1 MGFFKW
7 LFGKMNA
14 PKSEEAEDWDQAV
27 YEREGT
33 DFHNRQERIRYIE
46 NCLEQ
51 IGEAQTELD
60 LLHGEYQLVTSYLTD
75 IEEIEALPKEES
87 AQLKDV
93 ATVLSTLEKERAK
106 QLSRKTSMPESEY
119 RAMDAQREHVE
130 EAIEKMKD
138 AERYRKLITGDLNK
152 LDGERSAYQY
162 RRAELT
168 TMMANLKGIAMIS
181 LIALGV
187 CFLMLAILQFVFEM
201 DTLLGFLIAAGIA
214 AVTITVIYIKYMDAQ
229 KEIAKVEQV
238 GNRLILLQN
247 KVKIRYV
254 NNTNLLEYLYL
265 KYGVESGAKL
275 EKQWQLYRQERE
287 LRRQMAEIELRIAQ
301 EQERLLKILR
311 RYQLKDPD
319 RWIHQV
325 DAILNPKDMVEIRH
339 GLIVRRQALRSQ
351 LEYNQK
357 VAETG
362 TSEIKEVVKLY
373 PEYQDEI
380 TDMVT
385 AAEYRFSQSE

>member
-1 MGFFKW
+1 MGFLKW
-7 LFGKMNA
+7 LFGKKDA
-14 PKSEEAEDWDQAV
+14 PGQTETEEWGQTV

-33 DFHNRQERIRYIE
+33 NFHDRQERIRYIE

-51 IGEAQTELD
+51 IGEAQMELN

-87 AQLKDV
+87 ALLKEV
-93 ATVLSTLEKERAK
+93 ATKLSALEKDRLAH
-106 QLSRKTSMPESEY
+106 LSKKTSMPEADY
-119 RAMDAQREHVE
+119 RKIDAQREQIE
-130 EAIEKMKD
+130 EAIEKIKD
-138 AERYRKLITGDLNK
+138 AEKYRRLITGDLNK

-162 RRAELT
+162 RKAELL
-168 TMMANLKGIAMIS
+168 TMMSNLKGVATVC
-181 LIALGV
+181 LIALGA
-187 CFLMLAILQFVFEM
+187 CLLMLAILQFGFEM
-201 DTLLGFLIAAGIA
+201 DTLLGFLIAVGIA

-229 KEIAKVEQV
+229 KEIGRVEAV

-275 EKQWQLYRQERE
+275 EKQWKLYQQERE
-287 LRRQMAEIELRIAQ
+287 LRRQMAEIESKIAINQ
-301 EQERLLKILR
+301 EQLLKILR

-339 GLIVRRQALRSQ
+339 GLIVRRQSLRSQ

-362 TSEIKEVVKLY
+362 TSEIKAVVALY
-373 PEYQDEI
+373 PEYQEEI

-385 AAEYRFSQSE
+385 AAEYRFAQSE

>member
-1 MGFFKW
+1 MGFLKW
-7 LFGKMNA
+7 LFGKKET
-14 PKSEEAEDWDQAV
+14 PKQPEVEQWGQTV
-27 YEREGT
+27 YERDSI
-33 DFHNRQERIRYIE
+33 DFHDRQERIRYIE
-46 NCLEQ
+46 SCLEQ
-51 IGEAQTELD
+51 IGEAQIELN

-75 IEEIEALPKEES
+75 IEEIEALPKQEAE
-87 AQLKDV
+87 QLKSC
-93 ATVLSTLEKERAK
+93 ATKLSTLEKERLK
-106 QLSRKTSMPESEY
+106 HLSQKTTMPEADY
-119 RAMDAQREHVE
+119 HKIDAQRDQMED
-130 EAIEKMKD
+130 AIAKIKD
-138 AERYRKLITGDLNK
+138 AEKYRKLITGDLSK

-162 RRAELT
+162 RKTELMN
-168 TMMANLKGIAMIS
+168 MMANLKGVATVCM
-181 LIALGV
+181 AGLGICLV
-187 CFLMLAILQFVFEM
+187 MLAILQFGFDM
-201 DTLLGFLIAAGIA
+201 DTLLGFLIAVGISA
-214 AVTITVIYIKYMDAQ
+214 IAITVLYIKYMDAQ

-238 GNRLILLQN
+238 GNRLIQLQN

-275 EKQWQLYRQERE
+275 EKQWKLYLQEKE
-287 LRRQMAEIELRIAQ
+287 LRRQMAEVESKIAY

-339 GLIVRRQALRSQ
+339 GLIVRRQSLRSQ

-362 TSEIKEVVKLY
+362 TKEIKEVVALY
-373 PEYQDEI
+373 PEYQEEI
-380 TDMVT
+380 SDMVE
-385 AAEYRFSQSE
+385 AAEHRFAQSE

>member
-339 GLIVRRQALRSQ
+339 GLIVRRQSLRSQ

>member
-7 LFGKMNA
+7 LFGKKNA
-14 PKSEEAEDWDQAV
+14 PEQTEVDEWGQTV

-51 IGEAQTELD
+51 IGEAQKELD

-87 AQLKDV
+87 TQLKEV
-93 ATVLSTLEKERAK
+93 ATKLSTLEKERVA
-106 QLSRKTSMPESEY
+106 QLSRKTSMPESDY
-119 RAMDAQREHVE
+119 RKIDAQRENIE
-130 EAIEKMKD
+130 EAIVKIKEAEK
-138 AERYRKLITGDLNK
+138 YRKLITGDLNK

-162 RRAELT
+162 RKSELL
-168 TMMANLKGIAMIS
+168 TMMANLKGIAMIC

-187 CFLMLAILQFVFEM
+187 CLLMLAVLQFGFEM
-201 DTLLGFLIAAGIA
+201 DTLLGFLIAVGIA
-214 AVTITVIYIKYMDAQ
+214 AVTITVIYVKYMDAQ
-229 KEIAKVEQV
+229 KEISKVEQV

-265 KYGVESGAKL
+265 KYGVDNGAKL
-275 EKQWQLYRQERE
+275 EKQWKLYQQERE

-339 GLIVRRQALRSQ
+339 GLIVRRQSLRSQ

-373 PEYQDEI
+373 PEYQEEI

-385 AAEYRFSQSE
+385 AAEYRFAQSE